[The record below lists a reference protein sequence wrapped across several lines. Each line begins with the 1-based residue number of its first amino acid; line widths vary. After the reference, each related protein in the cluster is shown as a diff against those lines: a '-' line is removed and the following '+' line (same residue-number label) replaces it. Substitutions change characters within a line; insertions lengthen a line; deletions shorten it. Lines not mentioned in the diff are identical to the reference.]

1 MLASCFLVVLSLVM
15 DVLLSDLSARVILA
29 NAASKPLYIRGGG
42 TKAFYGNPPVKGSV
56 VLDMSPYTGIVN
68 YQPTELVI
76 TARAGT
82 PLVEIEAAL
91 AENRQ
96 MLAFEPPHFSS
107 GATLGGCVAAA
118 LAGPRRGAAG
128 GVRDYVLGIRML
140 DAQGRVLRF
149 GGEVIK
155 NVAGYDVSR
164 LLTGSLGTLGIIL
177 DVSLKV
183 LPIPAEEVT
192 LRFDMTE
199 SQALYQI
206 NQWGGQPLPISASAW
221 TAKNGGRLTVR
232 LSGAEQAIL
241 AARRRMGGEAL
252 EPAEASQWWRMLRDH
267 THPFLTATPLWRV
280 SVPPTTPAL
289 NLGPTIIE
297 WGGAQRWLSG
307 PQKAR
312 ALRAAVHE
320 LGGHVTLFRAAS
332 PEQAHEVGVFQPLSA
347 GLAAIHHRLKNE
359 FDPSG
364 VFNPGRMYPGL

>member
-1 MLASCFLVVLSLVM
+1 M
-15 DVLLSDLSARVILA
+15 DVLLSDLRARVILA

-42 TKAFYGNPPVKGSV
+42 TKSFYGNPPVKGSV
-56 VLDMSPYTGIVN
+56 PLDMSPYTGVIS
-68 YQPTELVI
+68 YAPTELVI

-82 PLVEIEAAL
+82 PLEEVEAVL
-91 AENRQ
+91 AEHRQ
-96 MLAFEPPHFSS
+96 MLAFEPPHFAP
-107 GATLGGCVAAA
+107 GATLGGCIAAA
-118 LAGPRRGAAG
+118 LAGPRRAAAG

-183 LPIPAEEVT
+183 LPMPAEELT
-192 LRFDMTE
+192 LRFDMSE
-199 SQALYQI
+199 SQALHQI
-206 NQWGGQPLPISASAW
+206 NQWGGQPLPISASTW
-221 TAKNGGRLTVR
+221 TSKNGGRLTVR
-232 LSGAEQAIL
+232 LSGAAQAIA
-241 AARRRMGGEAL
+241 AARKRMGGEAL
-252 EPAEASQWWRMLRDH
+252 EAADASIWWRMMRDH
-267 THPFLTATPLWRV
+267 THPFLTANPLWRI
-280 SVPPTTPAL
+280 SVPPTAPAL
-289 NLGPTIIE
+289 ELGPTIIE

-307 PQKAR
+307 PQAAH
-312 ALRAAVHE
+312 ALRAAVRE
-320 LGGHVTLFRAAS
+320 VGGHVTLFRAAS
-332 PEQAHEVGVFQPLSA
+332 AEHAHEAGVFQPLSA